1 MKAFEGYKIKNV
13 ELRNKI
19 VMPPMCMYSSDP
31 NGHVQDFHRMHYGAR
46 SIGGAGL
53 VIQEATAVE
62 TRGRISDGDLGIWSD
77 KHIDGLSKLVQ
88 IIKGYGAVSGIQLA
102 HAGRKCTIA
111 DEDIVA
117 PSPVKY
123 DENYAT
129 PREMTVGDIKNVV
142 SAFKLAAVRALKSGY
157 DLIEIHGAHGYLIHE
172 FLSPLTNHRA
182 DEYGGNIENRARLLS
197 EVIDAVKEVWPEER
211 PLTLRVSA
219 TDYSAE
225 GIDVEMMCKIVDL
238 VKGRLDMVHVS
249 SGGLVPAEMEL
260 YPGYQVKFSERI
272 KGECKVPTIA
282 VGLID
287 DIDMVE
293 HLLMGEKADLVALG
307 RELLRNPNW
316 VLNNLHK
323 KGVSYKYPDQYFR
336 AYK

>member
-1 MKAFEGYKIKNV
+1 MKAFEGYKIKNI
-13 ELRNKI
+13 ELRNRV
-19 VMPPMCMYSSDP
+19 VMPPMCMYSSDA
-31 NGHVQDFHRMHYGAR
+31 NGYVQDFHRMHYGAR

-62 TRGRISDGDLGIWSD
+62 TRGRISEGDLGIWTD
-77 KHIDGLSKLVQ
+77 KHIEDLSKLVR
-88 IIKGYGAVSGIQLA
+88 IVKGYGAVSGIQLA
-102 HAGRKCTIA
+102 HAGRKCTIIK
-111 DEDIVA
+111 EDIVA
-117 PSPVKY
+117 PSPVAY

-129 PREMTVGDIKNVV
+129 PREMAVEDIKKVV
-142 SAFKLAAVRALKSGY
+142 NAFKLAAGRALKSGY

-172 FLSPLTNHRA
+172 FLSPLTNHRT
-182 DEYGGNIENRARLLS
+182 DEYGGNTENRARLLS
-197 EVIDAVKEVWPEER
+197 EVIDAVKEIWPSDK

-219 TDYSAE
+219 ADYSAG

-238 VKGRLDMVHVS
+238 VKDRLDMIHVS
-249 SGGLVPAEMEL
+249 SGGLVPAEMQL

-272 KGECKVPTIA
+272 KEKCKVPTIA
-282 VGLID
+282 VGLIED
-287 DIDMVE
+287 VDMVE

-316 VLNNLHK
+316 VLNNMHK
-323 KGVSYKYPDQYFR
+323 KGITHKYPDQYFR